1 MDERFDYARKQL
13 DDAALNSAEHIA
25 WVIARETGKN
35 TGNDVGERLE
45 RERLI
50 RALESFLKG

>member
-13 DDAALNSAEHIA
+13 NDAAWSAAEHIV

-35 TGNDVGERLE
+35 IGSDKAAE
-45 RERLI
+45 RERDKLAQAI
-50 RALESFLKG
+50 DSFLKG

>member
-1 MDERFDYARKQL
+1 MDERFAYARKQL

-35 TGNDVGERLE
+35 IGNDVGERLA
-45 RERLI
+45 REALI
-50 RALESFLKG
+50 RAIESFLRS